1 MILFG
6 CFRVFSPGFK
16 NLKAVR
22 NMAFLTSFIRH
33 LCVLALVCSVRGSVL
48 RRELSILHSYPEP
61 GNYSYVELVCLVID
75 SFPSPSVVIGAT
87 FELNGTDIR
96 DKGIVQTDNGTV
108 QLLLT
113 QEMEGFFTCSQN
125 GSVSN
130 NSVGLAGEA

>member
-1 MILFG
+1 M
-6 CFRVFSPGFK
+6 SP
-16 NLKAVR
+16 LVLD
-22 NMAFLTSFIRH
+22 MAFVTSFLRLN

-48 RRELSILHSYPEP
+48 RELSILHSYPEP

-113 QEMEGFFTCSQN
+113 QEMEGFFTCSKN